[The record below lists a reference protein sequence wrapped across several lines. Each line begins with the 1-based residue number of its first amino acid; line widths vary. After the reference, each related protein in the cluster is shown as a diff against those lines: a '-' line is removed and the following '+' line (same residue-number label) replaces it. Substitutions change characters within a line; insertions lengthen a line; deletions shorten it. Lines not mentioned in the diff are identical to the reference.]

1 MWNLPYYFRRA
12 RRILRRTVPVPVRKA
27 LFLPVSW
34 RHRRRD
40 PGLIVSTYQRE
51 PVLARRWS
59 GPFDIEEFVAGQTN
73 RFTDLLRERGIDY
86 FLSRSNGTYHRSVAV
101 FEEDRTEVLSVL
113 ASRYSLRGSYVKTSG
128 GYRPLSPLRLRRLR
142 RAPVIRLG
150 EHVVGDRG
158 PAVVG
163 PAHGLTVEFWQ
174 EGERFLESADH
185 EERLARL
192 RVVAPE
198 HVLRDSLIAPQP
210 NPVSEVI
217 PGKARKTAEVEVG
230 GRTHPTLDAFTWE
243 LATDL
248 TFPVDAVY
256 TWVDGDDEAW
266 RARRDSYLGENAP
279 VNPHSASASR
289 YTSRDEL
296 LYSLRS
302 LEMFAPFVRNVYIVT
317 DGQTPPWL
325 NTAHPRVRVVDHREI
340 FGDPSVLPVFNSH
353 AIESQLHHVE
363 GLAEHY
369 LYLNDDVFFGR
380 PVSPT
385 LFFHPNGI
393 VKLNPSPYRFGLG
406 EVSEEDQPV
415 DAAAKR
421 NGALLEQRFGRVP
434 VSKFKHTPIPQR
446 RSVVQELERE
456 FPEVFARTAASR
468 FRHPDDHSVPSSLHN
483 YYALFTGRAVVGGL
497 RYTYLNLADFDAVR
511 HRTRALLSRRDFDT
525 FCVNDTAEPDEA
537 AERHVDEFL
546 GDYFPFKSSFE
557 R

>member
-1 MWNLPYYFRRA
+1 MWNIPYYFRRA
-12 RRILRRTVPVPVRKA
+12 RRILRRMVPFPVRKV

-40 PGLIVSTYQRE
+40 PELTVSTYRRE

-59 GPFDIEEFVAGQTN
+59 GPFDVEDFVARRTN
-73 RFTDLLRERGIDY
+73 RFADLLRERGIGY
-86 FLSRSNGTYHRSVAV
+86 FFSRSNGVYHRSVAV
-101 FEEDRTEVLSVL
+101 SEEDRAEVLSVL
-113 ASRYSLRGSYVKTSG
+113 ASHYSLHGSYVRTPV

-150 EHVVGDRG
+150 EHVVGARG

-163 PAHGLTVEFWQ
+163 PAHGFTVEFWQ
-174 EGERFLESADH
+174 EGERFLASPDH
-185 EERLARL
+185 GERLDRL

-198 HVLRDSLIAPQP
+198 HVLRESLIAPQP

-217 PGKARKTAEVEVG
+217 PGKGRKTAEVRVG
-230 GRTHPTLDAFTWE
+230 DRVHPTLDAFTWE

-248 TFPVDAVY
+248 TFAIDAVY
-256 TWVDGDDEAW
+256 TWVDGADEAW
-266 RARRDSYLGENAP
+266 RARRDAHLGANAP
-279 VNPHSASASR
+279 ANPHSASDSR

-325 NTAHPRVRVVDHREI
+325 DTDHPRVRVVDHTEV
-340 FGDPSVLPVFNSH
+340 FADPSVLPVFNSH
-353 AIESQLHHVE
+353 AIESQLHHIE
-363 GLAEHY
+363 DLAEHY

-380 PVSPT
+380 PVSPS
-385 LFFHPNGI
+385 LFFHPNGL

-421 NGALLEQRFGRVP
+421 NGALLEKHFGKVP

-446 RSVVQELERE
+446 RSVVQELEER
-456 FPEVFARTAASR
+456 FPEIFTRTAASR
-468 FRHPDDHSVPSSLHN
+468 FRHPDDHSVPSSLHH
-483 YYALFTGRAVVGGL
+483 YYALFTGRAVMGGL
-497 RYTYLNLADFDAVR
+497 RYTYLNLADLDAVR
-511 HRTRALLSRRDFDT
+511 YRTESLLAQRDFDT
-525 FCVNDTAEPDEA
+525 FCVNDTTEPDEE
-537 AERHVDEFL
+537 AERHVDGFL
-546 GDYFPFKSSFE
+546 GDYFPFRSSFE

>member
-1 MWNLPYYFRRA
+1 M
-12 RRILRRTVPVPVRKA
+12 VPVPLKKA
-27 LFLPVSW
+27 FFLPVSW

-40 PGLIVSTYQRE
+40 PKLTTSTYQRE

-59 GPFDIEEFVAGQTN
+59 GPFDVEDFVAGQTN
-73 RFTDLLRERGIDY
+73 RFTDLLRERRIDY
-86 FLSRSNGTYHRSVAV
+86 FLSRSNAAYHRSVAV
-101 FEEDRTEVLSVL
+101 SEEDRAEVLSVL
-113 ASRYSLRGSYVKTSG
+113 ASHYSLRGWYVRTPG

-142 RAPVIRLG
+142 RAPVVRLG
-150 EHVVGDRG
+150 EHVIGGRG

-163 PAHGLTVEFWQ
+163 PAHGFTVEFWQ

-185 EERLARL
+185 GERLERL
-192 RVVAPE
+192 QVVAPE
-198 HVLRDSLIAPQP
+198 HILRKSLIAPQP

-217 PGKARKTAEVEVG
+217 PGKARETVQVRVG
-230 GRTHPTLDAFTWE
+230 DRTHPTLDAFTRE

-256 TWVDGDDEAW
+256 TWVDGADEAW
-266 RARRDSYLGENAP
+266 RAKRDSYLGRSAP
-279 VNPHSASASR
+279 ANPHSASDSR

-325 NTAHPRVRVVDHREI
+325 DTGHPRVRVVDHREI
-340 FGDPSVLPVFNSH
+340 FGDTSVLPVFNSH
-353 AIESQLHHVE
+353 AIESQLHRVE

-380 PVSPT
+380 PVHPS

-393 VKLNPSPYRFGLG
+393 AKLNPSPYRFGLG
-406 EVSEEDQPV
+406 GVSEEDQPV

-421 NGALLEQRFGRVP
+421 NSALLERRFGRVP

-483 YYALFTGRAVVGGL
+483 YYALFTGRAVMGGL
-497 RYTYLNLADFDAVR
+497 RYTYLNLADFEAVR
-511 HRTRALLSRRDFDT
+511 YRTGALLSQRDFDA
-525 FCVNDTAEPDEA
+525 FCVNDTTDPDEA
-537 AERHVDEFL
+537 AERHVGEFL
-546 GDYFPFKSSFE
+546 GDYFPFKGSFE

>member
-1 MWNLPYYFRRA
+1 M
-12 RRILRRTVPVPVRKA
+12 
-27 LFLPVSW
+27 
-34 RHRRRD
+34 
-40 PGLIVSTYQRE
+40 STYRLE

-59 GPFDIEEFVAGQTN
+59 GPFDIEKLVAQQTN
-73 RFTDLLRERGIDY
+73 RFTELLREREIDY
-86 FLSRSNGTYHRSVAV
+86 FIARSDHTYHHSVAV
-101 FEEDRTEVLSVL
+101 LEDDRTEVLSIL
-113 ASRYSLRGSYVKTSG
+113 ASCYSLRGAYVKTSN
-128 GYRPLSPLRLRRLR
+128 GYRPLSPFRLRRLR

-150 EHVVGDRG
+150 EYVTGDRG
-158 PAVVG
+158 PTVVG

-174 EGERFLESADH
+174 EGERFLESPGH

-198 HVLRDSLIAPQP
+198 HILRKSLIAPQP

-217 PGKARKTAEVEVG
+217 PGRAREAAEVRIG
-230 GRTHPTLDAFTWE
+230 DQDHPTLAAFTWE

-256 TWVDGDDEAW
+256 TWVDGSDEAW
-266 RARRDSYLGENAP
+266 RAKRDSHLGESAP
-279 VNPHSASASR
+279 ANPHSASDSR

-325 NTAHPRVRVVDHREI
+325 DTSHPRVRVVDHKEI
-340 FGDPSVLPVFNSH
+340 FSDPSVLPVFNSH
-353 AIESQLHHVE
+353 AIESQLHHIE
-363 GLAEHY
+363 GLSEHY

-380 PVSPT
+380 PVSSSH
-385 LFFHPNGI
+385 FFHPNGT
-393 VKLNPSPYRFGLG
+393 VKLNPSLYRFGLG
-406 EVSEEDQPV
+406 EASEEDQPV

-421 NGALLEQRFGRVP
+421 NSALLEKYFGRVP

-446 RSVVQELERE
+446 RSVLHELEKE

-483 YYALFTGRAVVGGL
+483 YYALFTGRAVVGGM

-511 HRTRALLSRRDFDT
+511 SRTETLLSQRNFDT
-525 FCVNDTAEPDEA
+525 FCVNDTADPKES
-537 AERHVDEFL
+537 AERRVDEFL
-546 GDYFPFKSSFE
+546 GDYFPFKSGFE